1 MAESL
6 KKIRF
11 FLFLHY
17 VLGRVGIL
25 QTIPRYILYLFTAEI
40 VFSDFKG
47 RVARSLWTSGEDSR
61 GIEFGAKG
69 NDVTKNKARKSTTA
83 Y

>member
-1 MAESL
+1 M
-6 KKIRF
+6 
-11 FLFLHY
+11 
-17 VLGRVGIL
+17 
-25 QTIPRYILYLFTAEI
+25 YLFTAEI

-47 RVARSLWTSGEDSR
+47 RVARSLGTSGEDSR

-69 NDVTKNKARKSTTA
+69 NDLTKDKARRSTTA